1 MANTKVTGDL
11 IASSTIATG
20 NIADNAVTSDK
31 ISGITTAHITEG
43 SNLYYTDAR
52 ARSAVS
58 VSGNALTYNS
68 STGVITSNFEE
79 SPTFTGAVVG
89 SSFSAAA
96 GFLNGSNGG
105 IRIHSSGTKFFNI
118 TAANAARDNIMDIG
132 ASDARFKDLYL
143 GGNIQAA
150 GNVGIGTTSPAYKLD
165 VDGSVALN
173 VMPGHQ
179 SEGSIHIG
187 RYDGNTTR
195 YNLIKNY
202 VSSTQASNYM
212 KFALHNGTEGAT
224 LDVMTL
230 LGSGNV
236 GIGTASPNEKIQV
249 AGNIHAYAPSGIDAG
264 LFASTA
270 AGSTTMAIRSSGIT
284 HFNGGNV
291 GIGTTSPAY
300 KLDIA
305 GTSPRIRVQ
314 ETSSNTAVT
323 QIEVENSNGRGAML
337 GIGGSGRTDILTN
350 RGYINAQAA
359 TDGLAIGTES
369 TDPIIFYTQGLS
381 ASNEKMRINSSGNVG
396 IGTFT
401 PNKKLT
407 VYGGN
412 DNGIWVDSSGSRYTS
427 VAWGN
432 MGSEKANIA
441 YDNTNSNFALTAYG
455 ASNTIFTNNSSE
467 RMRITSAGKVG
478 INTTSPEAKL
488 TVFGG
493 VAGGTHTHAVFT
505 GTAGRGIA
513 LKSGQT
519 GGQHNGKAII
529 DAQDTEAG
537 GASMDLQIGGSTK
550 LAIDNSGSI
559 GIGVVP
565 FAHSLGTSVT
575 VDLLGNGGIWGYA
588 GATYVNSNAYYNSG
602 WKYKSN
608 GIAAALQ
615 VGGSSQ
621 VLTFR
626 QAASG
631 TAGSAVTYTEA
642 FRVHTNGNVGIGT
655 SSPDF
660 ELDVAGSIGIDDYI
674 YHNGDHNTYIRA
686 QGDQWTFRTGGDDRM
701 HINNTGVGIGTTT
714 PQTKLQVNGTVSS
727 FNAHFGPGQNNGAGN
742 FGGISLGYAEN
753 ANALY
758 RKVGIVAQTKGDNSA
773 RQDLHFLVDTVNDQN
788 SAGIADSK
796 MHIQYN
802 TGDVIIDNSLGI
814 GTTSPDGR
822 LDVRGAISSGMALED
837 ADVSLTSHGATA
849 QATGTLEIS
858 QGWSSSTSSGDTIV
872 FRHNSTSWKAWILH
886 YNFASTNGVTIG
898 VIGGYWNNSGSSSN
912 NFIENNLGASVAVT
926 HGGTGNQNIIVTFT
940 FTSLGT
946 HPLSSF
952 KYIQSGGDGK
962 PLASKT
968 SITLNS

>member
-1 MANTKVTGDL
+1 
-11 IASSTIATG
+11 
-20 NIADNAVTSDK
+20 
-31 ISGITTAHITEG
+31 
-43 SNLYYTDAR
+43 
-52 ARSAVS
+52 
-58 VSGNALTYNS
+58 
-68 STGVITSNFEE
+68 
-79 SPTFTGAVVG
+79 
-89 SSFSAAA
+89 
-96 GFLNGSNGG
+96 
-105 IRIHSSGTKFFNI
+105 
-118 TAANAARDNIMDIG
+118 
-132 ASDARFKDLYL
+132 
-143 GGNIQAA
+143 
-150 GNVGIGTTSPAYKLD
+150 
-165 VDGSVALN
+165 
-173 VMPGHQ
+173 
-179 SEGSIHIG
+179 
-187 RYDGNTTR
+187 
-195 YNLIKNY
+195 
-202 VSSTQASNYM
+202 
-212 KFALHNGTEGAT
+212 
-224 LDVMTL
+224 
-230 LGSGNV
+230 
-236 GIGTASPNEKIQV
+236 
-249 AGNIHAYAPSGIDAG
+249 
-264 LFASTA
+264 
-270 AGSTTMAIRSSGIT
+270 
-284 HFNGGNV
+284 
-291 GIGTTSPAY
+291 
-300 KLDIA
+300 
-305 GTSPRIRVQ
+305 
-314 ETSSNTAVT
+314 
-323 QIEVENSNGRGAML
+323 
-337 GIGGSGRTDILTN
+337 
-350 RGYINAQAA
+350 
-359 TDGLAIGTES
+359 
-369 TDPIIFYTQGLS
+369 
-381 ASNEKMRINSSGNVG
+381 
-396 IGTFT
+396 
-401 PNKKLT
+401 
-407 VYGGN
+407 
-412 DNGIWVDSSGSRYTS
+412 
-427 VAWGN
+427 
-432 MGSEKANIA
+432 
-441 YDNTNSNFALTAYG
+441 
-455 ASNTIFTNNSSE
+455 
-467 RMRITSAGKVG
+467 MRITSAGKVG